1 MRKLQQNLELLLD
14 KMYQIE
20 LTETSKRFLKKLERK
35 DIEMILNKIYSIKD
49 NPFRFLKRLQG
60 QKLWRL
66 RIADYR
72 AVVDVIVSANK
83 IIVLRIGHRK
93 NVYD

>member
-1 MRKLQQNLELLLD
+1 
-14 KMYQIE
+14 MYSIKIE
-20 LTETSKRFLKKLERK
+20 ENAEKFLKKLSKK
-35 DIEMILNKIYSIKD
+35 DAELILNKLYSIRD

-60 QKLWRL
+60 EKLWRL

-72 AVVDVIVSANK
+72 AVMDVVVSANT
-83 IIVLRIGHRK
+83 IVVVRIGHRK

>member
-1 MRKLQQNLELLLD
+1 MF
-14 KMYQIE
+14 QIKI
-20 LTETSKRFLKKLERK
+20 TETAKKFLKKLDKK
-35 DIEMILNKIYSIKD
+35 DVEMILAKIYSIRD

-60 QKLWRL
+60 EKLWRL

-72 AVVDVIVSANK
+72 AVVDVMISMNK
-83 IIVLRIGHRK
+83 IIVIRIGHRK